1 MEKTGEI
8 TRFLNAW
15 TAGDRAAFDHLFP
28 LIEGE
33 LRRLA
38 RQALAGEGP
47 ANILETTALINE
59 AYVRLVDTR
68 IATWNDRNHFF
79 ACCARLMRRILVDEA
94 RARATGKRGGGVQP
108 LTLNDISEKSPQRS
122 TDLVAI
128 DDALTDLERLDPR
141 RAQVVELRFFGGMTV
156 GETAAVL
163 GVSPETVARDWRLA
177 KFWLLRELSGDPT

>member
-1 MEKTGEI
+1 MEKADQI
-8 TRFLNAW
+8 TRLLNAW
-15 TAGDRAAFDHLFP
+15 TAGDRTAFDHLFP
-28 LIEGE
+28 LVEDE

-38 RQALAGEGP
+38 RRALAGEGP
-47 ANILETTALINE
+47 TNLLQTTALINE

-68 IATWNDRNHFF
+68 KTTWNDRNHFL

-94 RARATGKRGGGVQP
+94 RARASGKRGGGIRP
-108 LTLNDISEKSPQRS
+108 LNLDEVHDISPHRS

-141 RAQVVELRFFGGMTV
+141 RAQVIELRFFGGMTV
-156 GETAAVL
+156 YETAAML

-177 KFWLLRELSGDPT
+177 KSWLLRQLSGGQN